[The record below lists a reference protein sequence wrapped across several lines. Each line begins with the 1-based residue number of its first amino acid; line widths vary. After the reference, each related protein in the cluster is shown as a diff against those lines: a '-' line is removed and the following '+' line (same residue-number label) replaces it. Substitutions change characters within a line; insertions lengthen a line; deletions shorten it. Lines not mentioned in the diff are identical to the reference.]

1 MAAGDSDLELSDE
14 DVAFVAQHSSR
25 LAFLSQ
31 LSDKALHGCGPGKAA
46 QRPARSHCLLVC
58 PLCQRCKQRC

>member
-46 QRPARSHCLLVC
+46 Q
-58 PLCQRCKQRC
+58 

>member
-1 MAAGDSDLELSDE
+1 MLFYAQGPAPPLPVAAGDSDLELSDE

-46 QRPARSHCLLVC
+46 Q
-58 PLCQRCKQRC
+58 